1 MLNYIKSE
9 CYRVVNNMWVY
20 ATAGVLSILV
30 LLLNLILYLFLNNTI
45 DFPYGTTSYS
55 FSNIVA
61 QPMVYCYMAFIIA
74 AILYEGE
81 KRYGSKKNSIAYGI
95 SRTKIFAGK
104 CIVSLFTSLAILF
117 VVMAVYIVSAIV
129 LLERKG
135 PVEVSDMLMEVPA
148 VSLIAVSALILGIVV
163 LEYFD
168 KSIAGMIL
176 WFFIFT
182 AIPKSLFYIGIKV
195 DSLMKIA
202 LWLPENF
209 FTAEMTVNM
218 SQCAAIWDTPAGM
231 AKCLI
236 SGVAGIVIFSMA
248 GVAILRKKE
257 I

>member
-9 CYRVVNNMWVY
+9 CYRVVNSTWIY
-20 ATAGVLSILV
+20 ITAGVLSGLV
-30 LLLNLILYLFLNNTI
+30 LLANLILYLFLHNTT
-45 DFPYGTTSYS
+45 DFHYGTISYS

-61 QPMVYCYMAFIIA
+61 QPMIYCYMAFIIA

-95 SRTKIFAGK
+95 SRTKIFTGK
-104 CIVSLFTSLAILF
+104 CVVSLLTSLAILF
-117 VVMAVYIVSAIV
+117 VVMAVYIGSAMA
-129 LLERKG
+129 LLEHKG
-135 PVEVSDMLMEVPA
+135 SVEVSDMLMEMLA
-148 VSLIAVSALILGIVV
+148 VSLIAVSALILSIIV

-168 KSIAGMIL
+168 KSIVGIL
-176 WFFIFT
+176 LWLFIFSI
-182 AIPKSLFYIGIKV
+182 IPKALFYIGIKV

-209 FTAEMTVNM
+209 FTTEMTVNM
-218 SQCAAIWDTPAGM
+218 SQCIVIWDTPEGM

-236 SGVAGIVIFSMA
+236 SGLAGIVIFSIA
-248 GVAILRKKE
+248 GIVILRKKE